1 MWQPRQENQQ
11 KATNLFTITTHI
23 VCLFYACYK
32 NNVHQ
37 VWNLKFA
44 FLWPDPFFFFFFS
57 FFLRNQTLSVCLH
70 VLYAQERSSQL
81 GERVPGILQ
90 TEILLHICYCIL
102 HTSSLWN
109 HVLKTQFQPTWQCVW
124 YYDECAMA
132 SVIIISLL
140 QIKCACDVLMDTCNL
155 QCSCTLS

>member
-23 VCLFYACYK
+23 VCLSYACHK

-37 VWNLKFA
+37 VWNLKFEICFPMA
-44 FLWPDPFFFFFFS
+44 RPFFFS
-57 FFLRNQTLSVCLH
+57 FLFFWETRPFQCVYMFYMLRNGSN
-70 VLYAQERSSQL
+70 QL
-81 GERVPGILQ
+81 GERVPRILQ
-90 TEILLHICYCIL
+90 MEILLHICYCIL

-132 SVIIISLL
+132 SVW
-140 QIKCACDVLMDTCNL
+140 
-155 QCSCTLS
+155 

>member
-1 MWQPRQENQQ
+1 MLTEGSWRCGNLAKKISKKQQTSSQLQPTLY
-11 KATNLFTITTHI
+11 AFFTPAIKTMFI
-23 VCLFYACYK
+23 RYEI
-32 NNVHQ
+32 
-37 VWNLKFA
+37 WNLKFA
-44 FLWPDPFFFFFFS
+44 FLWPDPFFFFFWETRPFQCVYM
-57 FFLRNQTLSVCLH
+57 FYMLRNG
-70 VLYAQERSSQL
+70 SSQL

-132 SVIIISLL
+132 SVW
-140 QIKCACDVLMDTCNL
+140 
-155 QCSCTLS
+155 